1 MSLAYMALMG
11 GSYIAGALI
20 YGCRFPE
27 RYYPGKFNYFVSIF
41 FYKGGYQVIDLC
53 IK

>member
-27 RYYPGKFNYFVSIF
+27 RCYPGKFNYFVSIF
-41 FYKGGYQVIDLC
+41 FFL
-53 IK
+53 